1 MRNMERSDR
10 SRVRAV
16 AMLLCVIL
24 AACGRTDP
32 AIQIAVDAQLAA
44 STATATL
51 SLDISVSRGVVRLAG
66 EVASRDQQRRAVEL
80 ARSVDG
86 VDAVIDEMYPGDGT
100 IVTAVTQAL
109 AADPL
114 LGKVPIE
121 VDARGGH
128 VRLMSEQTDKEQRA
142 RAMALARKVD
152 GVKDVEDR
160 MR

>member
-86 VDAVIDEMYPGDGT
+86 VEGVIDEMYLGDDA
-100 IVTAVTQAL
+100 IVIAVKQAL
-109 AADPL
+109 ASDPL
-114 LGKVPIE
+114 IGKVPID

-128 VRLMSEQTDKEQRA
+128 VRLNRIVRS
-142 RAMALARKVD
+142 
-152 GVKDVEDR
+152 
-160 MR
+160 

>member
-1 MRNMERSDR
+1 M
-10 SRVRAV
+10 V
-16 AMLLCVIL
+16 LCVIF

-44 STATATL
+44 SMATATL
-51 SLDISVSRGVVRLAG
+51 SLDISVNRGVVRLAG

-80 ARSVDG
+80 AGSVDG
-86 VDAVIDEMYPGDGT
+86 VEGVIDEMYLGDGT
-100 IVTAVTQAL
+100 IVIAVKQVL
-109 AADPL
+109 ASDPL
-114 LGKVPIE
+114 VGKVPID

-142 RAMALARKVD
+142 RAMELATKVD